1 MTKSAVEKLEEDIET
16 LVRAHVAAARAAAT
30 AAVERAFAQTAKR
43 SMASEVKA
51 LTPRVT
57 KRKDAWSQQKW
68 GLRRG
73 SVEVAALAERLYVA
87 VQANP
92 GETMTLIAPH
102 VGVSVRALNLPMQ
115 ILKRS
120 GRVRTAG
127 QRASMRYFPMQPKA
141 TSSTRE

>member
-1 MTKSAVEKLEEDIET
+1 MTKSAVEKLENDIEK
-16 LVRAHVAAARAAAT
+16 LIRDHVAAARAAAT

-43 SMASEVKA
+43 SMANEVKA
-51 LTPRVT
+51 PTPRVT

-73 SVEVAALAERLYVA
+73 SVEVAALAERLYAA
-87 VQANP
+87 VQAHP
-92 GETMTLIAPH
+92 GESMTVIAPS
-102 VGVSVRALNLPMQ
+102 VGESVRALNLPMQ

-127 QRASMRYFPMQPKA
+127 QRASMRYFPMPSKA
-141 TSSTRE
+141 TSSARE